1 MLVIPGVF
9 KGNTFILEKQL
20 SVPDG
25 TKASLTLDD
34 KAVSFSTEQ
43 TMHAS
48 NSQKTSD
55 KLYYIGIDIT
65 GYKFNRDEANER

>member
-1 MLVIPGVF
+1 MLVIPGFF
-9 KGNTFILEKQL
+9 KDNSFIPEKHL

-43 TMHAS
+43 TTYAS
-48 NSQKTSD
+48 GFQKTFD
-55 KLYYIGIDIT
+55 KPYYIGIDMK

>member
-9 KGNTFILEKQL
+9 KDNTFILEKQL

-34 KAVSFSTEQ
+34 KVVSFSTEQ
-43 TMHAS
+43 KAQAA
-48 NSQKTSD
+48 QKTSD
-55 KLYYIGIDIT
+55 KLYYIGIDMT